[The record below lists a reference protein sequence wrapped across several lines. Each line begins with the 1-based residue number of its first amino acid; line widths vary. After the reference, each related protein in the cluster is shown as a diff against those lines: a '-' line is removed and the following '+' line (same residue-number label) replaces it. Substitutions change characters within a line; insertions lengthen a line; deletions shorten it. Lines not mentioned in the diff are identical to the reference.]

1 MADLTFHGHATCSI
15 ETEDGTHLV
24 IDPFFENNP
33 VCDTSVDE
41 VEADFILV
49 THGHGDHISDV
60 VPLAKRTGAKVISTV
75 EVVEFL
81 ATKGIDNAHG
91 MNIGGARDFPFGR
104 LKLVHAIHG
113 GSIQMEGG
121 GPPHTTP
128 CSGLL
133 LEVDGCRLYHAGDTA
148 LTMDM
153 KLLEGRV
160 DVALLPI
167 GDNFTMGPE
176 DAARAVEFI
185 RPKVV
190 IPIHYG
196 TWPVIDQ
203 DPEVFRGLVGDRASV
218 KVLEPGARFTL
229 P

>member
-1 MADLTFHGHATCSI
+1 MAVLTFHGHATCSI

-24 IDPFFENNP
+24 IDPFFEGNP
-33 VCDTSVDE
+33 VCETSVDE
-41 VEADFILV
+41 VEADFILI
-49 THGHGDHISDV
+49 THGHADHLSDAA
-60 VPLAKRTGAKVISTV
+60 PLARRTGAQVISTV

-81 ATKGIDNAHG
+81 GTQGVENAHG
-91 MNIGGARDFPFGR
+91 MNIGGAHTFPFGT

-113 GSIQMEGG
+113 GRVQMEGG
-121 GPPHTTP
+121 AAYTTP
-128 CSGLL
+128 CAGLL

-148 LTMDM
+148 LTLDM
-153 KLLEGRV
+153 KLLEGLV

-185 RPKVV
+185 KPKVV
-190 IPIHYG
+190 IPIHYD
-196 TWPVIDQ
+196 TWPVIAQ
-203 DPEVFRGLVGDRASV
+203 DPDAFRTRVGGHALVEALQPGD
-218 KVLEPGARFTL
+218 RFTL